1 MHLVTCKRT
10 RKREIERWSMQWNS
24 HCIERF
30 RILHFLNGYNSV
42 FFFSSQLMLIF
53 ALLFSNGNQF
63 QILQTHTIYTEE
75 NVRWILSYTLKWQAK
90 LRILPYGRWCFQHD
104 HMAPLRHLAGGTW
117 LNNQKTCVSWR
128 IRHGDPAESAIW
140 YVEMQSSDCDFC
152 PCCRAS

>member
-1 MHLVTCKRT
+1 MHLVTCNRT
-10 RKREIERWSMQWNS
+10 REREIERWSMQWNF

-42 FFFSSQLMLIF
+42 FFLFPIDSHFRSVIF
-53 ALLFSNGNQF
+53 QREPVSDTSDTYDLHGGKCSLDIA
-63 QILQTHTIYTEE
+63 IYTG
-75 NVRWILSYTLKWQAK
+75 RQAK
-90 LRILPYGRWCFQHD
+90 LRILPYGRWRFQHD

-128 IRHGDPAESAIW
+128 IRHGDSAESAIW